1 MEAQGESTDTR
12 VSAGMCAPRSA
23 MAGLAL
29 ALALML
35 GYYLLGMA
43 AMSLQS
49 SQAGVTPIWPASGLA
64 FAVCYWAGLRYSLA
78 ILPAMLLLAYTMDI
92 PWMVGVFAGV
102 GGMLEAGVPIYLLTR
117 LHFDARLQ
125 HVRDV
130 MLFVGLGAVFGPMFS
145 AGLGTLA
152 MAMVQEGTSPF
163 SMQMVAALWWLGNSI
178 GVLVFGGFLLLL
190 PVWRSL
196 LSQIRSWWVLAAG
209 VVFACGLIWVASL
222 QPSLLQS
229 SLVLY
234 LMVPTVIGMALVGAH
249 VGVLSA
255 VLASLLVLLWL
266 SVPQVAAGSD
276 QAVNLFY
283 MNIALLWVTTL
294 AGLAMGSAFF
304 ERDIR
309 KRVTWMAHHDPL
321 TQLLNRHAFSDRLAK
336 ALGSATGQQ
345 GQHALVVLDLDHFK
359 QVNDIEGHAA
369 GDELLQD
376 IARIL
381 VAEVRTRDAVARLG
395 GDEFAVLLEHCPLL
409 EACGVA
415 ENVRRAVEQYEYN
428 GEQGCYSVEVSI
440 GVAEINE
447 HSSNALAVMQ
457 QADAACYEAK
467 RAGRNRVWVDASSL
481 AAAPGV
487 A

>member
-1 MEAQGESTDTR
+1 LW
-12 VSAGMCAPRSA
+12 APRSA
-23 MAGLAL
+23 GAGVLLAL
-29 ALALML
+29 ALTL

-49 SQAGVTPIWPASGLA
+49 SQTGVTPVWPASGLA
-64 FAVCYWAGLRYSLA
+64 FAICYWAGLRYSLA
-78 ILPAMLLLAYTMDI
+78 ILPAMLLLAYSLDI
-92 PWMVGVFAGV
+92 PWVVGLAAGV
-102 GGMLEAGVPIYLLTR
+102 GAMLEAGVPIYLLQR

-130 MLFVGLGAVFGPMFS
+130 MLFVGLGAVLGPMFS

-152 MAMVQEGTSPF
+152 MVMVQGPPAL
-163 SMQMVAALWWLGNSI
+163 SMEVVAALWWLGNSI
-178 GVLVFGGFLLLL
+178 GLLVLGGFLLLL
-190 PVWRSL
+190 PVWRNL
-196 LSQIRSWWVLAAG
+196 LSQIRSWWVLSAG
-209 VVFACGLIWVASL
+209 VVFACGLVWVASL
-222 QPSLLQS
+222 QPNLMQA

-234 LMVPTVIGMALVGAH
+234 LMVPTVIGMAMIGAH

-255 VLASLLVLLWL
+255 VLASLLVLLGL
-266 SVPQVAAGSD
+266 SVPTLAADSAL
-276 QAVNLFY
+276 AVNLFY

-294 AGLAMGSAFF
+294 AGLAVGSAFF
-304 ERDIR
+304 ERDVR

-321 TQLLNRHAFSDRLAK
+321 TQLLNRHAFSGRLAK
-336 ALGSATGQQ
+336 ALGSAVAQH

-381 VAEVRTRDAVARLG
+381 LEEVRNRDAVARLG
-395 GDEFAVLLEHCPLL
+395 GDEFAMLLEHCPLL

-415 ENVRRAVEQYEYN
+415 ENVRRAIEQYEYS
-428 GEQGCYSVEVSI
+428 GKQGRYSVEASI

-447 HSSNALAVMQ
+447 HSSNVLAVMQ

-467 RAGRNRVWVDASSL
+467 RAGRNRVWVDDSSL
-481 AAAPGV
+481 AANPGV
-487 A
+487 G